1 MFNAVIFDFDGV
13 IADTMNDNFKAWEY
27 AFSKYNVR
35 IEKQEYFLLEG
46 MGPKSIANYFIEK
59 SNIDKLLT
67 QVIILEKEKFYKNN
81 NQFKI
86 YPEIYSIF
94 DLLEQNRIL
103 IGIVTGASKERLTA
117 TLDKKLLNRTSVLV
131 TSNDVVK
138 TKPDPE
144 PYLTA
149 IKKLKFSSSECLVIE
164 NAILGIKSAKAAG
177 CICFAIGTT
186 MNKNL
191 LKEAD
196 KYFDNHKYLFEYFN
210 SLFYKKSIDEK
221 N

>member
-1 MFNAVIFDFDGV
+1 MYNAVIFDFDGV

-27 AFSKYNVR
+27 AFSKYNVQ

-103 IGIVTGASKERLTA
+103 IGIVTGASKERLIA
-117 TLDKKLLNRTSVLV
+117 TLDKKLLNQTTVLV

-149 IKKLKFSSSECLVIE
+149 IKKLKLSSSECLVIE
-164 NAILGIKSAKAAG
+164 NAILGIKSAKSTG
-177 CICFAIGTT
+177 CVCFAIGTT
-186 MNKNL
+186 MKKDL

-196 KYFDNHKYLFEYFN
+196 KYLGTHKNLYEYFN
-210 SLFYKKSIDEK
+210 SLFFKKV
-221 N
+221 